1 MKWAKIALP
10 HIIALIAGAGV
21 TAYAHLNYQLNNPRG
36 LFLIGFA
43 VLYALFRVFKT
54 GGFSKINAR
63 LNVKHRVSSAKQFL
77 IEAIVELPY
86 ALRTLVLCMLAL
98 VIARPQTSDS
108 IEDMTSEG
116 IDLVLALDVSVSM
129 LSKDFKP
136 NRLEQSKKVAA
147 EFIDDRPFDRI
158 GIVAYEGEAFTQ
170 VPVTT
175 DHVVVKNG
183 IEKLESGM
191 LSGGTAIGMG
201 LATAVNRLRKSDAKS
216 KVIILLTDGVNNTG
230 QIEPLDAAQLASLND
245 IRIYTIG
252 VGTIGKAYSPV
263 AIIGNQYKYDWAEVQ
278 IDEET
283 LMKIAQETGGKYF
296 RATNAEKLAGIYEEI
311 DELEKTRFNVLKYQ
325 RKTEVYLP
333 FLIIAIA
340 GLLLEKTLQFT
351 LIRSIA

>member
-21 TAYAHLNYQLNNPRG
+21 TAYAHLNYQLNHPRG
-36 LFLIGFA
+36 LFLLGFA

-108 IEDMTSEG
+108 IEDITSEG

-230 QIEPLDAAQLASLND
+230 QIEPS
-245 IRIYTIG
+245 RRRT
-252 VGTIGKAYSPV
+252 
-263 AIIGNQYKYDWAEVQ
+263 
-278 IDEET
+278 
-283 LMKIAQETGGKYF
+283 
-296 RATNAEKLAGIYEEI
+296 
-311 DELEKTRFNVLKYQ
+311 TRFTK
-325 RKTEVYLP
+325 
-333 FLIIAIA
+333 
-340 GLLLEKTLQFT
+340 
-351 LIRSIA
+351 